1 MKGPVTYAIAAL
13 LLGIIKEDN
22 LTLKCL
28 PLAIS
33 CVDKSIKKI
42 GTSIKRTIE
51 RKLCKVDNTSELFCK
66 IESLYNDDTNVSLGP
81 ACSFA
86 EIDAA
91 CTAGPRV

>member
-1 MKGPVTYAIAAL
+1 MSSTRHILCGQVHQ
-13 LLGIIKEDN
+13 
-22 LTLKCL
+22 
-28 PLAIS
+28 
-33 CVDKSIKKI
+33 KI

-51 RKLCKVDNTSELFCK
+51 RNLCKVDNTSELFCK

-91 CTAGPRV
+91 AAAPRARAYK